1 MSSLVL
7 PLSFVTIEDISRN
20 HNSTRTKLMASG
32 ERLMASQGVQG
43 VSVEAIARDAGQA
56 NNAAVNYHF
65 GDRDKLVQAIWKI
78 REEAIDQDRATRLE
92 KIDELGLGDDLEAVA
107 EVLLAPVANQVD
119 RAGSQSYAR
128 FRIQYIVATS
138 LDQHFALPTRPGY
151 MAIFERLHRIAG
163 LDREDLLQRLSP
175 FNLGFLAALIDFDN
189 RTNQNLPTSSL
200 EAVLRSAILILKAGL
215 AVPH

>member
-1 MSSLVL
+1 
-7 PLSFVTIEDISRN
+7 
-20 HNSTRTKLMASG
+20 MAH
-32 ERLMASQGVQG
+32 QGIQ
-43 VSVEAIARDAGQA
+43 SAPVEAIAREAGQA

-78 REEAIDQDRATRLE
+78 REEAIDQDRMARLE
-92 KIDELGLGDDLEAVA
+92 KSDELGLGNNFEAVA
-107 EVLLAPVANQVD
+107 EALLAPVANQVD
-119 RAGSQSYAR
+119 RAGCQSYAR

-151 MAIFERLHRIAG
+151 LALFERLHRIAG

-189 RTNQNLPTSSL
+189 RTSQSLPTSPL

-215 AVPH
+215 AVRH